1 MKKKVEMSCKGHKE
15 PKGMKE
21 EKHKLEKHG
30 KEKVKSAHKGKK

>member
-1 MKKKVEMSCKGHKE
+1 MKKEKEMSCKASKM

-30 KEKVKSAHKGKK
+30 KDKISSAKKGKK